1 MRDTDSPGR
10 ILVLDP
16 AIRVIM
22 ISGSPD
28 TSLKPKAMEMG
39 AFAYVAKP
47 VGLGQLHQTVA
58 AALEQSDPLAPPR
71 SS

>member
-1 MRDTDSPGR
+1 
-10 ILVLDP
+10 
-16 AIRVIM
+16 VIM

-58 AALEQSDPLAPPR
+58 AALGQSDPLAPPR